1 MKINTSLNKF
11 LSGVVLGGML
21 LGLTACNTTHQVSET
36 PKDFSGFLEDYSLLT
51 KSDGNEANYIYI
63 DHATDWS
70 KYTKVYIKNVDL
82 WKSGDADSQLGKLAP
97 EDQQMLVNFVHTSLA
112 TSLAKNYQIV
122 NTAGPNTL
130 VIHAAVT
137 DAKKSWPV
145 VNLVSTVYPAALVLS
160 YVKQGFTGTGTGVG
174 LVRVEAELTDGVTG
188 QRVAAVVDERAG
200 TKALRTKFDGTW
212 GDLKLAFDWWSARLD
227 ERLQLLQKGNF
238 SDKTL

>member
-1 MKINTSLNKF
+1 MKLNLSLNKF
-11 LSGVVLGGML
+11 LSGLVLGGML
-21 LGLTACNTTHQVSET
+21 VGLTACNTTKQVSET

-51 KSDGNEANYIYI
+51 KSDGNEANYVYI
-63 DHATDWS
+63 DHATDWA
-70 KYTKVYIKNVDL
+70 KYTKVYIKPVEL
-82 WKSGDADSQLGKLAP
+82 WKSSDGGSQLGKLAP

-112 TSLAKNYQIV
+112 NELAKNYQIV
-122 NTAGPNTL
+122 DVAGPGVL

-145 VNLVSTVYPAALVLS
+145 LNLVSTVYPAALVLS

-174 LVRVEAELTDGVTG
+174 LVRVEVELTDGVTG
-188 QRVAAVVDERAG
+188 QRVAAGVDERAG

-212 GDLKLAFDWWSARLD
+212 GDVKLAFDWWSARLD
-227 ERLQLLQKGNF
+227 ERLQLLKTGNF

>member
-1 MKINTSLNKF
+1 MKLNTSLNKL
-11 LSGVVLGGML
+11 LSGVVLGGMM
-21 LGLTACNTTHQVSET
+21 LGLTACNTTHQVSES

-51 KSDGNEANYIYI
+51 KSDGNEANYVYI
-63 DHATDWS
+63 DHAVNWA

-82 WKSGDADSQLGKLAP
+82 WKSQDADSQLGKLSS
-97 EDQQMLVNFVHTSLA
+97 DNQQMLVNFVHTSLA
-112 TSLAKNYQIV
+112 TALATNFTIV
-122 NTAGPNTL
+122 DAAGPGVL

-174 LVRVEAELTDGVTG
+174 LVRVEAEFTDGVTG
-188 QRVAAVVDERAG
+188 QRVAAAVDERAG

-212 GDLKLAFDWWSARLD
+212 GDVKLCFDWWSARLD
-227 ERLQLLQKGNF
+227 ERLQLLKTGNF

>member
-1 MKINTSLNKF
+1 MKLNLSLNKF
-11 LSGVVLGGML
+11 LSGAVLGGML

-36 PKDFSGFLEDYSLLT
+36 PKDFSGFLVDYSLLT

-63 DHATDWS
+63 DHATDWA
-70 KYTKVYIKNVDL
+70 KYTKVYIKPVEL
-82 WKSGDADSQLGKLAP
+82 WKSSDADSQLGKLSH
-97 EDQQMLVNFVHTSLA
+97 EDQQMLVNFVHTALA
-112 TSLAKNYQIV
+112 TTLETNYTIV
-122 NTAGPNTL
+122 DAAGPNVL

-174 LVRVEAELTDGVTG
+174 LVRVEAEFTDGATG
-188 QRVAAVVDERAG
+188 QRVAAAVDERAG

-212 GDLKLAFDWWSARLD
+212 GDVKLCFDWWATRLAARL
-227 ERLQLLQKGNF
+227 ELLKKGDF